1 MRISRYVFIGCCFFS
16 CIASSEDKPFQPESL
31 WLLAYSAED
40 EFCQHMLDRLNKDII
55 DDGKMNPEDYP
66 EVGAI
71 EWKADHKILGPVGE
85 KLLSEWE
92 PTKRTVVA
100 IADANNDGEPEILH
114 LDEIDNFHQGRYVSP
129 SFRFFDMS
137 LKEEIFDIGINI
149 RELNE
154 AALGD
159 YFFLEEGREKPIGSY
174 FGLMN
179 LPIQNIHSYEI
190 NGEEFSQGQPV
201 SLSHSRD
208 VYPLIYD
215 EVFYILTI
223 GNRVDFHEEAFFSE
237 ELHKNLTVIRSYN
250 RQNKVSDTCYFI
262 RHST

>member
-1 MRISRYVFIGCCFFS
+1 MLRLCLPILFLFS
-16 CIASSEDKPFQPESL
+16 FPAHGEDTPFQPDSL
-31 WLLAYSAED
+31 WLLAYSVED
-40 EFCQHMLDRLNKDII
+40 EFCQHMLGRLNEDLME
-55 DDGKMNPEDYP
+55 DGSMSPEDYP

-71 EWKADHKILGPVGE
+71 EWKADHKILDPFGE
-85 KLLSEWE
+85 NLLSEWE
-92 PTKRTVVA
+92 PTKRTIVA

-114 LDEIDNFHQGRYVSP
+114 LDETDNFHQGRYVSP

-137 LKEEIFDIGINI
+137 LKDQIFDIGISI
-149 RELNE
+149 RELNQ

-159 YFFLEEGREKPIGSY
+159 YFFLEEGREKPFGGY

-179 LPIQNIHSYEI
+179 LPNQSVYRYEI
-190 NGEEFSQGQPV
+190 NGKKYSQDEPV
-201 SLSHSRD
+201 SLSLSRD

-237 ELHKNLTVIRSYN
+237 ELHKNLTVIRSYSPE
-250 RQNKVSDTCYFI
+250 NKVSDTCYFI